1 MEEDLAPAT
10 HSQEQEQ
17 EEREEEPLELVTR
30 RQEPG
35 KMEPHERGAQTI
47 VAYSIVVIISCVCWK
62 VVFMRESR
70 SILH

>member
-10 HSQEQEQ
+10 HSQEQ

-47 VAYSIVVIISCVCWK
+47 VAYSIVVIIISCVCWK

>member
-17 EEREEEPLELVTR
+17 EQEEEPLELVTR

-35 KMEPHERGAQTI
+35 KMEPPEHSAQTI
-47 VAYSIVVIISCVCWK
+47 VAYSIAVIISCVCWK